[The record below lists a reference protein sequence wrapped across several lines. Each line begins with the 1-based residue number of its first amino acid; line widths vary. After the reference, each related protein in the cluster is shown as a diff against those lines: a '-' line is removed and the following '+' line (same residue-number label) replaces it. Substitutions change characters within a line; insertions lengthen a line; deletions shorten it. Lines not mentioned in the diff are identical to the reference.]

1 MSKLKDEKR
10 ELKKVLKIIKEKLKD
25 KDKKLTPKEKRLLI
39 RSGIKNLIRILLVSA
54 GIALT
59 AIGISEVKQLD
70 SGEKSKDDNKKIE
83 STTGKEISEDETKD
97 IENETGYKIVEDN
110 TETRGKFV
118 NGLKVDVQPETLPEP
133 EFDTLVQDIVNEYNE
148 IYNETLNNEDVGFY
162 ENRTQ
167 VLSIDDNGNYYIDTE
182 NLNNIDKKIYNNKE
196 NKIENTYMVID
207 RRNNT
212 VISSLGKV
220 NNEYVNIEAK
230 NLETFNGTE
239 YRESE
244 NNIDLT
250 KLKDK
255 EELSK
260 TYTAL
265 KKEVEKADKSK

>member
-97 IENETGYKIVEDN
+97 IENEIGYKIVEDN

-118 NGLKVDVQPETLPEP
+118 NVLKVDVQPETLPEP

>member
-230 NLETFNGTE
+230 KLETFNGTE

>member
-118 NGLKVDVQPETLPEP
+118 NVLKVDVQPETLPEP

-167 VLSIDDNGNYYIDTE
+167 VLSIDDNG
-182 NLNNIDKKIYNNKE
+182 
-196 NKIENTYMVID
+196 V
-207 RRNNT
+207 
-212 VISSLGKV
+212 
-220 NNEYVNIEAK
+220 
-230 NLETFNGTE
+230 
-239 YRESE
+239 
-244 NNIDLT
+244 
-250 KLKDK
+250 
-255 EELSK
+255 
-260 TYTAL
+260 
-265 KKEVEKADKSK
+265 

>member
-118 NGLKVDVQPETLPEP
+118 NVLKVDVQPETLPEP

-244 NNIDLT
+244 KNIDLT

>member
-1 MSKLKDEKR
+1 MNKVKDEKR

-118 NGLKVDVQPETLPEP
+118 NVLKVDVQPETLPEP

>member
-118 NGLKVDVQPETLPEP
+118 NVLKVDVQPETLPEP

-220 NNEYVNIEAK
+220 NNEYVNIETK

>member
-1 MSKLKDEKR
+1 M
-10 ELKKVLKIIKEKLKD
+10 
-25 KDKKLTPKEKRLLI
+25 
-39 RSGIKNLIRILLVSA
+39 
-54 GIALT
+54 
-59 AIGISEVKQLD
+59 
-70 SGEKSKDDNKKIE
+70 
-83 STTGKEISEDETKD
+83 
-97 IENETGYKIVEDN
+97 
-110 TETRGKFV
+110 
-118 NGLKVDVQPETLPEP
+118 
-133 EFDTLVQDIVNEYNE
+133 VQDIVNEYNE

>member
-10 ELKKVLKIIKEKLKD
+10 IKEKLKD

-118 NGLKVDVQPETLPEP
+118 NVLKVDVQPETLPEP

>member
-118 NGLKVDVQPETLPEP
+118 NVLKVDVQPETLPEP

-244 NNIDLT
+244 NNIDLK

>member
-1 MSKLKDEKR
+1 MRKLKDEKR

-118 NGLKVDVQPETLPEP
+118 NVLKVDVQPETLPEP

>member
-118 NGLKVDVQPETLPEP
+118 NVLKVDVQPETLPEP

-230 NLETFNGTE
+230 NLETFNRTE

>member
-10 ELKKVLKIIKEKLKD
+10 ELKEVLKIIKEKLKD

-118 NGLKVDVQPETLPEP
+118 NVLKVDVQPETLPEP

>member
-118 NGLKVDVQPETLPEP
+118 NVLKVDVQPETLPEP

>member
-118 NGLKVDVQPETLPEP
+118 NVLKVDVQPETLPEP

-162 ENRTQ
+162 ENRTNILGVDEQ
-167 VLSIDDNGNYYIDTE
+167 NNYFIDVENIYRTTNTISDGID
-182 NLNNIDKKIYNNKE
+182 

-207 RRNNT
+207 RRNDE
-212 VISSLGKV
+212 VIASLGKV
-220 NNEYVNIEAK
+220 NGEYVDIDTRNIKTFSGKEYNGSDK
-230 NLETFNGTE
+230 TVKLTNLKDKKQLDEI
-239 YRESE
+239 YS
-244 NNIDLT
+244 
-250 KLKDK
+250 KLKDQ
-255 EELSK
+255 
-260 TYTAL
+260 
-265 KKEVEKADKSK
+265 VEKADEGR

>member
-83 STTGKEISEDETKD
+83 STTEKEISEDETKD

-118 NGLKVDVQPETLPEP
+118 NVLKVDVQPETLPEP

-230 NLETFNGTE
+230 KLETFNGTE